1 MSLLGLIFLYYS
13 IFLFIIKLF
22 YRGMNAFL
30 IKNKLVSKAFL
41 GKDFTYASLND
52 SQDDIW
58 DEKLATKPSWFDTI
72 LSFLLFIIPMLLA
85 AMIASRFLP

>member
-1 MSLLGLIFLYYS
+1 
-13 IFLFIIKLF
+13 
-22 YRGMNAFL
+22 
-30 IKNKLVSKAFL
+30 
-41 GKDFTYASLND
+41 LND